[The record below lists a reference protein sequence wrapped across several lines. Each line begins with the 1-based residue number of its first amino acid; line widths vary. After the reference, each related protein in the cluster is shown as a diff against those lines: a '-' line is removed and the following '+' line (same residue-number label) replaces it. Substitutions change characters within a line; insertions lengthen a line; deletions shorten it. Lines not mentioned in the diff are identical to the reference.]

1 MINQHRFGLILV
13 ALATLAWSTSGLFAR
28 AITQDLITTLI
39 WRGVFAGA
47 GMLVVLVV
55 MQGPAGLRDFA
66 RLGRVGWLYAT
77 ISGIGILTYIS
88 ALQMTSIA
96 HVAIIY
102 ATVPFITAALAWAIL
117 GSRPGPGA
125 AFASL
130 LAFGGA
136 VIMVGL
142 GGEGTL
148 LGDGMA
154 LIMSLAMGLLT
165 VIARRNPAMPVL
177 PAGITSVG
185 LSLLFCLPFATPTL
199 PPPDQ
204 LWFLAGFGLIN
215 STLGFTLF
223 VTGSKRIA
231 PIETA
236 LLGALEAPI
245 TPLWVWL
252 AFAETPTTATLIGG
266 IVVFAAV
273 FWHIV
278 HAARSGQS
286 GTSLH

>member
-1 MINQHRFGLILV
+1 MTSQHRLGLILV
-13 ALATLAWSTSGLFAR
+13 ALSTLAWSTSGLFAR

-39 WRGVFAGA
+39 WRGLFAGA

-55 MQGPAGLRDFA
+55 MQGPGGLRGFA

-102 ATVPFITAALAWAIL
+102 ATVPFITAGVAWAIL
-117 GSRPGPGA
+117 GTRPSPSA
-125 AFASL
+125 AIASM

-136 VIMVGL
+136 VVMVGL
-142 GGEGTL
+142 GGEGSL
-148 LGDGMA
+148 LGDFMA
-154 LIMSLAMGLLT
+154 LMMSLVMGLLT
-165 VIARRNPAMPVL
+165 VIARRNPDMPVL
-177 PAGITSVG
+177 PAGIASVG
-185 LSLLFCLPFATPTL
+185 LSLLFCLPLATPTL

-204 LWFLAGFGLIN
+204 LWLLAGFGLIN

-223 VTGSKRIA
+223 VMGSRYIA

-252 AFAETPTTATLIGG
+252 VFSETPTAPTLIGG
-266 IVVFAAV
+266 LVVFTAV
-273 FWHIV
+273 FWHIT
-278 HAARSGQS
+278 HAARRR
-286 GTSLH
+286 